1 MSSSEQFVGVLALF
15 FLAFLIL
22 VVAFVGLVVYILA
35 RLIWVFVR
43 WVRKKRSTRAH
54 VVVY

>member
-22 VVAFVGLVVYILA
+22 VAAFVGLVVYILA

-43 WVRKKRSTRAH
+43 WVRKKRSTY
-54 VVVY
+54 VVVC